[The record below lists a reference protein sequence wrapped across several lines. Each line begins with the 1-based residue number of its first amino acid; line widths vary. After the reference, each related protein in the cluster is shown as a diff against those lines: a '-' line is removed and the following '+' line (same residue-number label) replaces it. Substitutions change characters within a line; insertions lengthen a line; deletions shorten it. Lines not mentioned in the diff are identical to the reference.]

1 MAFAEPSDT
10 MDTDLLCPWPLPPLL
25 RAEELEG
32 GPPRELLLE
41 AGFWMG
47 DQGMELSRAREVAAA
62 DGTVKERVD
71 R

>member
-1 MAFAEPSDT
+1 MPFVEPSDT
-10 MDTDLLCPWPLPPLL
+10 MDTDLLCPWPLQCAPGE
-25 RAEELEG
+25 ADG
-32 GPPRELLLE
+32 GPPRALL
-41 AGFWMG
+41 ADPGFWMG